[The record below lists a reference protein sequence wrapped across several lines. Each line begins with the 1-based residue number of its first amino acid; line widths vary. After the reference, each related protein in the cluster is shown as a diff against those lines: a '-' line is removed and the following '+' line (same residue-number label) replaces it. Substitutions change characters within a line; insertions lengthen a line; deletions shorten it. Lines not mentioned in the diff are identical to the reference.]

1 MTEQTALL
9 KPASSRRKFLIGGAV
24 ILLAVVY
31 LIASSTVVGAQY
43 FYTVDEL
50 QGRGSEAVGQP
61 VRIAGAVLGD
71 SIQYDPETLA
81 LTFTIVHM
89 PGDNALIVEDG
100 GLAEAL
106 HIAVEDGS
114 RTRLDVEYI
123 GVKPDLLRH
132 EAQAILTGELG
143 EDGVFHANELL
154 LRCPTRYEEAV
165 PGQAEG

>member
-1 MTEQTALL
+1 MTNQTALL
-9 KPASSRRKFLIGGAV
+9 KPASNRRKFLIGGAV

-50 QGRGSEAVGQP
+50 QDRGSEAVGQP

-71 SIQYDPETLA
+71 SIQYNPETLA

-106 HIAVEDGS
+106 HIAVEDSS

>member
-1 MTEQTALL
+1 MTDQTALI

-31 LIASSTVVGAQY
+31 LIASSTVAGAQY

-71 SIQYDPETLA
+71 SIRYDPETLT

-106 HIAVEDGS
+106 HIAVEDSS